1 MHEYP
6 AESWSDRI
14 GRRLKLYDLHVFL
27 TVAEL
32 GSMGKAAERLAIS
45 QPSISKAVADIEHA
59 IGVRLLDR
67 TSRGVELTA
76 YGSTLVKRGIGA
88 FDELRQG
95 IKDIELLGDPTSG
108 EVRVGCSE
116 EIANGLLLEVLIRFA
131 REYPRVIVNVLPE
144 DYRPNEFYLLRE
156 RKVDLSI
163 AVIPDQV
170 LDDDLEAEVLY
181 NDRLFIVTGK
191 NNKLANKR
199 RVELAELI
207 DELWLLSNN
216 VSIGSSLA
224 AAFKA
229 QGLPSPKIGM
239 RSYSVHQR
247 LNLLAIDSFF
257 AAEFG
262 SVLRSNFNRYPLRVL
277 PIVLDIGRFTTATVT
292 LKNRTSNPIV
302 RTFINATRKAAEA
315 IR

>member
-45 QPSISKAVADIEHA
+45 QPSISKAIADIEHA

-181 NDRLFIVTGK
+181 NDRPFIVTGQK
-191 NNKLANKR
+191 
-199 RVELAELI
+199 
-207 DELWLLSNN
+207 
-216 VSIGSSLA
+216 
-224 AAFKA
+224 
-229 QGLPSPKIGM
+229 Q
-239 RSYSVHQR
+239 
-247 LNLLAIDSFF
+247 
-257 AAEFG
+257 
-262 SVLRSNFNRYPLRVL
+262 
-277 PIVLDIGRFTTATVT
+277 
-292 LKNRTSNPIV
+292 
-302 RTFINATRKAAEA
+302 
-315 IR
+315 